1 MKVIALDEENKA
13 KRQEIDSK
21 KQNIKELDESLKKMS
36 RELSNLLQTFQSL
49 FEFTENTD
57 DAFFETTLG
66 LFKKH
71 LQDTKAYMLEMIS
84 KRDHLEEYVHVLMK
98 RQRMI
103 DSALKDM
110 MFLRERTIEA
120 KKITT
125 RTRSE
130 ITLKLEHITRL
141 TSSINE
147 SVEALK
153 NFRLQELRCR
163 QKIHELQMEQ
173 ENKRKMQRIRNIE
186 LNRKKN
192 ENEAKVR
199 RKVPLFFAHHL
210 YIQSE
215 QM

>member
-57 DAFFETTLG
+57 DAFFETTLR

-98 RQRMI
+98 HQRMI

-153 NFRLQELRCR
+153 NFRLQEMRCR

-173 ENKRKMQRIRNIE
+173 ENK
-186 LNRKKN
+186 
-192 ENEAKVR
+192 
-199 RKVPLFFAHHL
+199 
-210 YIQSE
+210 
-215 QM
+215 